1 MRRSRL
7 ANLLVATATGVVFLV
22 GLFTSGVLAT
32 VLLLAVAA
40 FLVVLSASAW
50 ASIPSRGRRMRAV
63 VVVVVIAIAIV
74 KLATG

>member
-7 ANLLVATATGVVFLV
+7 ANLLVAIVVGVAFLAGLLLSGAV
-22 GLFTSGVLAT
+22 GA

-50 ASIPSRGRRMRAV
+50 RTIPSRGRTVRVLVVGAV
-63 VVVVVIAIAIV
+63 LVIAVLKIAS
-74 KLATG
+74 